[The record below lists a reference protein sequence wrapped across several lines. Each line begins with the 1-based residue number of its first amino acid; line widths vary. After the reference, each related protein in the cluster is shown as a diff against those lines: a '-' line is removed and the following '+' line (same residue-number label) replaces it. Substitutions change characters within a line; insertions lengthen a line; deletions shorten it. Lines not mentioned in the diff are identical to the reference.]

1 MPTLHTR
8 RLVLRPWTA
17 DDAEALFRYARN
29 PEVGPRAGWPAHAS
43 VEESREVI
51 RAVLS
56 MPETYALVV
65 RGRKPA
71 GEPVGAASLMIGAAS
86 RLGLGG
92 REAEIGYWLGR
103 PLWGRG
109 YMPEAVNAL
118 VSHAFRDL
126 RLDAVWCGFYEGNE
140 QSRRVQEKAGLT
152 PHHVREVAPES
163 SSFGTT
169 REHVTRLTRDEWERR
184 EADGRP

>member
-1 MPTLHTR
+1 MQLRTP
-8 RLVLRPWTA
+8 RLILRPWTA
-17 DDAEALFRYARN
+17 SDAEALFRYARD

-51 RAVLS
+51 RTILS

-65 RGRKPA
+65 RGAEPA
-71 GEPVGAASLMIGAAS
+71 DEPVGAASLMIGAAS
-86 RLGLGG
+86 RLCVGA

-109 YMPEAVNAL
+109 YMPEAVGAL
-118 VSHAFRDL
+118 VAHAFRDL
-126 RLDAVWCGFYEGNE
+126 RLDAVWCGYYEGNE
-140 QSRRVQEKAGLT
+140 QSRRVQEKAGLI
-152 PHHVREVAPES
+152 PHHVVDVAPGS

-169 REHVTRLTRDEWERR
+169 SEHVTRLTRAEWESR
-184 EADGRP
+184 EADGRR